1 MAVDLLK
8 KKASS
13 QGAVSSLVAHCGVSA
28 RQAYR
33 YVQRAQESSKPL
45 PLPEAKDV
53 FTVKLPVGLI
63 DRVRQRAH
71 REEQAISDLVAE
83 ALEDFLKKR
92 RSHG

>member
-8 KKASS
+8 NKASS
-13 QGAVSSLVAHCGVSA
+13 QEAVSSLVDHCGVSA

-33 YVQRAQESSKPL
+33 YVQRAQASSKPL

-53 FTVKLPVGLI
+53 FTVKLSIGLI
-63 DRVRQRAH
+63 ERVRQRAR
-71 REEQAISDLVAE
+71 REDRAISDMVTE